1 MIVYIMFCKLY
12 LNYCFFSDNMLQWIV
27 SRFIVYFNEY
37 LYNKWNTEIHKML
50 YVITLLHMSEI
61 N

>member
-1 MIVYIMFCKLY
+1 MFCKLY